1 MRRRLSCGKPQNG
14 SCGLFGGFRAE
25 NVEQLRNSGAPDVP
39 RCHNRGFPH
48 PTGHMA
54 HLKIMSERGRVYTDT
69 NTGVQGGTSGQTYQ
83 AMIGTTVSHYR
94 VVSKLG
100 EGGMGV
106 VYEAE
111 DLTLGRRVALKFCSS
126 GRDDT
131 RLRANLLKEARAA
144 SSLSHPNIAHIY
156 EFVEDPDGDAFISME
171 LVSGATLARILGQR
185 RFGVDETLKLATG
198 VASALEEAHRH
209 GVIHRDIKPGNIQ
222 VTAEGEVKVLDFGI
236 ARPATLHPAGEA
248 ATDVTRTL
256 EGFSGT
262 PLYMSPEQVSGE
274 LLDAR
279 SDLFSLGVVL
289 YECVTGQAPFAAD
302 SLPSVLARLMTW
314 APPEPSR
321 LNPRSP
327 AHLDRIVLKL
337 LEKDRKKRYA
347 SAGELLAD
355 LQTPG
360 RLHSRRR
367 AVAVLAGGVVCAG
380 GGAAAWLWHSHRHR
394 DPAPAAAGWY
404 RDGLAALHNGSYHRA
419 SKLLARAAEIDPSY
433 AMAHAYLAEAWY
445 ELDYLER
452 AMAELLKAMASN
464 GSLPA
469 VDQLHLDAIHQTV
482 IGEFKTAAA
491 RYREISLTVPADDR
505 GGALLELGRAQE
517 RNQDTKQAMAAYSEA
532 IRLDAQ
538 NAAAWL
544 RLGGLQART
553 GAREDARRSLDRAEN
568 LFQAASNLEG
578 ATECLYVRAR
588 FAATPADARDMI
600 GKALAA
606 ARVTG
611 NDQQQIKLLLLS
623 SNSFL
628 ETGQDAAALDDAN
641 RAIAIARADGIENL
655 VSHGLIDMGNA
666 LFFKGRTAEAISTI
680 EEALAIARRNG
691 EKRSEARALV
701 NLGSI
706 RIQTGDTARGWQD
719 VQTALAYYRQG
730 NFRTEAALALILL
743 GRAAREKGD
752 YEGARRAFAE
762 TLSTLKPVEPS
773 FPLALAQEGLA
784 SLELLQDHWPQ
795 ALPMFDEARHNFEA
809 IGNSSGVT
817 INLLNVALLHAML
830 GHKPDAAAEPQRAA
844 ESGSSAIPRIM
855 LMQERFREARA
866 KAEALLQSTDAS
878 DLDMQYDATLVLG
891 LALARSG
898 SAARGLEACRKAFE
912 LAKATGNPAEEAD
925 ALLASAEAALAAGD
939 RTLAAGYAGRAR
951 TSLESAKRPESL
963 WRACVLLLRSGEPD
977 RAVAAEAAAA
987 LGQLKASWPAE
998 DFRSYLNRPVI
1009 RRLHVELLRALP
1021 MAPTFN

>member
-1 MRRRLSCGKPQNG
+1 
-14 SCGLFGGFRAE
+14 
-25 NVEQLRNSGAPDVP
+25 
-39 RCHNRGFPH
+39 
-48 PTGHMA
+48 
-54 HLKIMSERGRVYTDT
+54 
-69 NTGVQGGTSGQTYQ
+69 
-83 AMIGTTVSHYR
+83 MIGTTVTHYR
-94 VVSKLG
+94 IVSKLG

-111 DLTLGRRVALKFCSS
+111 DLTLGRRVALKFCLS
-126 GRDDT
+126 GRDDA

-171 LVSGATLARILGQR
+171 LVSGSTLGRILGQGR
-185 RFGVDETLKLATG
+185 IGTEETLKVATG

-209 GVIHRDIKPGNIQ
+209 GIIHRDIKPGNIQ
-222 VTAEGEVKVLDFGI
+222 ITAAGEVKVLDFGI
-236 ARPATLHPAGEA
+236 ARPATLHEAGEA
-248 ATDVTRTL
+248 ATDVTRTI

-262 PLYMSPEQVSGE
+262 PLYMSPEQASGE

-289 YECVTGQAPFAAD
+289 YECVTGRPPFAAD
-302 SLPSVLARLMTW
+302 SLPTVLSRLLTW
-314 APPEPSR
+314 TPPQPSR

-327 AHLDRIVLKL
+327 AHLDRIILKL
-337 LEKDRKKRYA
+337 LEKDSNKRYT

-360 RLHSRRR
+360 HLHSRRR
-367 AVAVLAGGVVCAG
+367 ALAALAGGIVCAG
-380 GGAAAWLWHSHRHR
+380 GGAAAWLWNAKRHR
-394 DPAPAAAGWY
+394 DPAPAAVGWY

-433 AMAHAYLAEAWY
+433 SMAHAYLAEAWY

-469 VDQLHLDAIHQTV
+469 VDQIHLDAIHQTV

-491 RYREISLTVPADDR
+491 KYREISLMVSPDER
-505 GGALLELGRAQE
+505 GGALLELGRAEE
-517 RNQDTKQAMAAYSEA
+517 RNQDTKQAMAAYSET

-544 RLGGLQART
+544 RLGALQART

-568 LFQAASNLEG
+568 LFQTASNLEG
-578 ATECLYVRAR
+578 ATECLYIRAR
-588 FAATPADARDMI
+588 FAATPPEARDLI

-611 NDQQQIKLLLLS
+611 DDQQQIKLLLLS

-628 ETGQDAAALDDAN
+628 EAGQDAAALDDAN

-655 VSHGLIDMGNA
+655 VSRGLIDMGNA
-666 LFFKGRTAEAISTI
+666 LFVKGRTVEALSTI
-680 EEALAIARRNG
+680 GEALAIARRNG

-701 NLGSI
+701 SLGSI
-706 RIQTGDTARGWQD
+706 RIQTGDMAHGWQD

-730 NFRTEAALALILL
+730 NFRNEAALSLILL
-743 GRAAREKGD
+743 GRAARDKGD
-752 YEGARRAFAE
+752 FEGAHRAFAE
-762 TLSTLKPVEPS
+762 TLATLKPDEPS
-773 FPLALAQEGLA
+773 LPLALAQEGLA
-784 SLELLQDHWPQ
+784 SLEMSQDRWPQ
-795 ALPMFDEARHNFEA
+795 ALRMFDEARHAFEA
-809 IGNSSGVT
+809 VGNPSGVAT
-817 INLLNVALLHAML
+817 NRLNVALMHAML
-830 GHKPDAAAEPQRAA
+830 GHQLDGAIMSQRVAD
-844 ESGSSAIPRIM
+844 SGSSTIPRIL
-855 LMQERFREARA
+855 LMQERFSEARD
-866 KAEALLQSTDAS
+866 KAQALLQSADTG
-878 DLDMQYDATLVLG
+878 DLDTQYDATLVLG
-891 LALARSG
+891 LSLARSG
-898 SAARGLEACRKAFE
+898 SGARGLQACRQAFE
-912 LAKATGNPAEEAD
+912 LAKTTGNPAEEAE
-925 ALLASAEAALAAGD
+925 ALLASVEAALAAGD
-939 RTLAAGYAGRAR
+939 RVQAAAYAARAR

-963 WRACVLLLRSGEPD
+963 WRACVLLLRSGAPD

-998 DFRSYLNRPVI
+998 DFRSYLNRPSI
-1009 RRLHVELLRALP
+1009 RRLHAELLRAFP
-1021 MAPTFN
+1021 AAPTFD